1 MRAAIYCRISMDSA
15 GEGLGVERQRQD
27 CIVKAAKLEWDVA
40 GIYVDNDVSA
50 SSKKPRPQFERMLA
64 DVRSGAI
71 QAIVA
76 YSIDRLTRK
85 PMELEGFINMAN
97 DLKLELAT
105 TTGEI
110 DLSTPV
116 GRMMARTLG
125 TIAGYETEAMSTRL
139 KRKFLQKAQA
149 GEPHGYAPYGY
160 ARTKDSA
167 GIGQDKIHPEYGAVV
182 REAAERI
189 LALESLR
196 SVVTDFNARGIHG
209 PKAPL
214 WNSTIL
220 RQILLRPTN
229 AGLRQYQGRIIGQ
242 STTEPLYDQATYER
256 LVALL
261 KDPARRSNHVG
272 PGFKYLLSGLA
283 LCGLCGGVM
292 RRQIGR
298 TVVSE
303 KTGATKRQPPAYNC
317 SICYKVRRHQEAVDA
332 SIVELVVGRLGMPDA
347 IDLFATSDSGVA
359 EKAQSAID
367 AVNAKDLVVSQMF
380 MAGEITREQLRSMTA
395 ASGEARTKAQR
406 MLDTA
411 RPSTPL
417 AHLTGGDV
425 QQKWDELDMSAQR
438 DVVARLLTVVIM
450 TAGSGT
456 RYSAEDLVVVWND

>member
-1 MRAAIYCRISMDSA
+1 MRTAIYCRISLDSA

-27 CIVKAAKLEWDVA
+27 CIVKAAERGWDVA
-40 GIYVDNDVSA
+40 DIYVDNDVSA
-50 SSKKPRPQFERMLA
+50 TSKKPRPQFQRMLA
-64 DVRSGAI
+64 DVRAGAVG
-71 QAIVA
+71 AIVA
-76 YSIDRLTRK
+76 YSVDRLTRQ
-85 PMELEGFINMAN
+85 PMELEGFILMA
-97 DLKLELAT
+97 DSIKLELAT
-105 TTGEI
+105 VTGEI

-116 GRMMARTLG
+116 GRLMARTLG
-125 TIAGYETEAMSTRL
+125 TMARYEVDAMSTRL

-160 ARTKDSA
+160 ARTEGAA
-167 GIGQDKIHPEYGAVV
+167 GVGRDDIHPEHGAVV

-229 AGLRQYQGRIIGQ
+229 AGLRQYQGRIIGP

-298 TVVSE
+298 TVVSK

-317 SICYKVRRHQEAVDA
+317 SICYKVRRHQMAVDA
-332 SIVELVVGRLGMPDA
+332 SIVNLIVGRLGMPDA
-347 IDLFATSDSGVA
+347 VDLFATSDSGVA
-359 EKAQSAID
+359 EEAQSAID

-395 ASGEARTKAQR
+395 ASGDARTKAQR
-406 MLDTA
+406 SLDAA

-417 AHLTGGDV
+417 AYLAGGDV
-425 QQKWDELDMSAQR
+425 RQKWDALDMSAQR
-438 DVVARLLTVVIM
+438 DVVARLLTVVILS
-450 TAGSGT
+450 AGSGT
-456 RYSAEDLVVVWND
+456 RYSEEDLVVVWND